1 MHYAV
6 LLHLHVTAVVL
17 SGGLFLIRGSA
28 MLAGADWHQRGLWR
42 VVPHVVDSV
51 LLAAAVGLLVVLHG
65 QPLGQPWLYAKL
77 IALPAYVIA
86 GSIAL
91 KRGRSTGQ
99 RRTAFVAALLI
110 FTYIVGV
117 ALSRS
122 TTWWVST

>member
-1 MHYAV
+1 MHYLV
-6 LLHLHVTAVVL
+6 LFYLHVGAVAL
-17 SGGLFLIRGSA
+17 SGALFLVRGCS
-28 MLAGADWHQRGLWR
+28 MLAGSDWHLRGLWR
-42 VVPHVVDSV
+42 VVPHAVDSV

-91 KRGRSTGQ
+91 KRGRSAGQ
-99 RRTAFVAALLI
+99 RRTAFAAALLI
-110 FTYIVGV
+110 FAYIVGV